1 MKMIVM
7 STDIQPEADSKNCWL
22 DAICKM
28 IHNVQVDNLSSR
40 NFAARISGRR
50 YGDVSCASF
59 WSKPHDV
66 SCGREQLSNAGSAG
80 YLLSWQVAGE
90 AHIEQG
96 KARIR
101 LAPGGIAI
109 VDGRQPMHVAFPTE
123 VRRIVAKLPARAV
136 EERLPGFLKSPTL
149 AFTPTGPLAEMLFSY
164 LAQLSDE
171 GSVLEPK
178 DMELISENICNLLKI
193 TAGHAGLDSIDS
205 KSLRQQAVV
214 RYMRQKACDPDL
226 TLDAVANHVN
236 MSRRTVQK
244 ILQEINSSFTEF
256 ITEER
261 LLSAAKKL
269 HPSVRLPVSD
279 IAYKSGFS
287 DISHFNH
294 LFKRRFGMTP
304 SDYRER
310 ASASIA

>member
-7 STDIQPEADSKNCWL
+7 STDIQPKPDSKSDWL

-50 YGDVSCASF
+50 YGEVSCASF

-66 SCGREQLSNAGSAG
+66 SCSREQLSNAGAGG
-80 YLLSWQVAGE
+80 YLLSWQMSGE

-123 VRRIVAKLPARAV
+123 VRRIVARLPARAL
-136 EERLPGFLKSPTL
+136 EERLPGFLRLPTM
-149 AFTPTGPLAEMLFSY
+149 AFTPTGPLAEILFSY
-164 LAQLSDE
+164 LMQLSGED
-171 GSVLEPK
+171 SALEPK
-178 DMELISENICNLLKI
+178 DMELIAENICNLLKI
-193 TAGHAGLDSIDS
+193 AAGHAGLDCIDS
-205 KSLRQQAVV
+205 KSLKQQLIT
-214 RYMRQKACDPDL
+214 RYMRQKACDPGL
-226 TLDAVANHVN
+226 TLDAVAGHVN

-244 ILQEINSSFTEF
+244 ILQEMNSSFTEF

-261 LLSAAKKL
+261 LVSAAKKL
-269 HPSVRLPVSD
+269 SLSAEVPISD
-279 IAYKSGFS
+279 VAYNSGFS

-294 LFKRRFGMTP
+294 LFKRRFSMTP
-304 SDYRER
+304 SDYRN
-310 ASASIA
+310 SQPLQ